1 MNRPRC
7 HVTMYSQNLS
17 LRAGPVGKLARFSPM
32 LWANSPNR
40 LLPSKADTPMLD
52 GMNHPAV
59 PTMSARGSLFNHLY
73 PSEAA
78 RTTTAPER
86 EAPILRGLEAEI
98 LPDPAKNPT
107 NNRDDGI
114 SNFVHVLIQSTNICR
129 LKKAQR
135 VCSA

>member
-32 LWANSPNR
+32 LWVNSPNR
-40 LLPSKADTPMLD
+40 LLPSKADTPMFD

-98 LPDPAKNPT
+98 LPDPAKNPAS
-107 NNRDDGI
+107 NRDEDVSHFTHTRI
-114 SNFVHVLIQSTNICR
+114 NTVHTYLSVENCPN
-129 LKKAQR
+129 
-135 VCSA
+135 SA